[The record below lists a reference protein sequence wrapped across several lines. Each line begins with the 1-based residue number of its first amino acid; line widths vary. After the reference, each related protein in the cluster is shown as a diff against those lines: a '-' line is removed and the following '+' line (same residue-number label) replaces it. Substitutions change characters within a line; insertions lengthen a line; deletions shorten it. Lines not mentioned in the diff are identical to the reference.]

1 MQPVKISTGI
11 TDFTF
16 TELKDAGLNEGDQ
29 LVTGST
35 GGRSASA
42 NRLPGAGGPGGPG
55 GGGRP
60 PGR

>member
-1 MQPVKISTGI
+1 MQPVKITTGI

-16 TELKDAGLNEGDQ
+16 TELKDGGLNDGDQ
-29 LVTGST
+29 LVTGAT
-35 GGRSASA
+35 GGRASA
-42 NRLPGAGGPGGPG
+42 TNRLPGTGGPG